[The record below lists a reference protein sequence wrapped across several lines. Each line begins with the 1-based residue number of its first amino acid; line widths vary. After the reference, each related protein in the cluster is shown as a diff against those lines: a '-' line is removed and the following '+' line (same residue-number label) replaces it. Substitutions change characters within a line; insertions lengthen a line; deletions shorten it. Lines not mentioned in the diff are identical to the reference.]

1 MIQLC
6 SGVGRLAGNF
16 CIKGGVMNTLLLLG
30 AVILIACIIGNK
42 FSARVGI
49 PTLFIFIALGMV
61 FGSDGLLKIEFSD
74 YNLCEKICSTA
85 LIFIMFYGGF
95 GTKWSAAKPVA
106 AKSILLSTFGV
117 IITACL
123 TGLFCYFALGTSLLE
138 GMLIGSVLGST
149 DAASV
154 FAILRSH
161 RLNLKYGTAS
171 MLEIES
177 GSNDPCAYMLTVIF
191 LSAMD
196 GTVSAGNI
204 LYSIFAQVVYGGAAG
219 FLIALIAKK
228 ILKKFKFGSEGLDSV
243 FLVAVGLAAYA
254 IPSLLGGN
262 GYLSAYISGIIL
274 GNADIPNKKS
284 LVNFFDAFNNMMQM
298 LIFFL
303 LGLLVFPSQLP
314 SVFLPSLLIA
324 LFLTFVARPAAV
336 FMILTPFRAPI
347 RQQLLVSWAG
357 LRGAASIV
365 FAIVAAISPS
375 YGDEKI
381 FQIVFCV
388 VLLSLL
394 LQGTLL
400 PLASKK
406 LKMIDAHENV
416 LKTFNDYSEE
426 TSIQFIRLEID
437 HSHPWV
443 NRSIREVETFPGT
456 LIAAILR
463 DKEALIPKGSTVLE
477 EGDTVIIAAKEYLDR
492 DGIELSERKIESG
505 SHLIG
510 KKLRDIDL
518 KKDGLIILIQR
529 GGADII
535 PDGESIV
542 EEGDILVLYSKST

>member
-1 MIQLC
+1 MENFLLFA
-6 SGVGRLAGNF
+6 GVVIII
-16 CIKGGVMNTLLLLG
+16 CIFMNRFAMKLPVPSLL
-30 AVILIACIIGNK
+30 V
-42 FSARVGI
+42 
-49 PTLFIFIALGMV
+49 FIALGMC
-61 FGSDGLLKIEFSD
+61 FGENGFFRISFDNYELSET
-74 YNLCEKICSTA
+74 ICSVS

-95 GTKWSAAKPVA
+95 GTNMKEARPVA
-106 AKSILLSTFGV
+106 VRAFLLSTAGV
-117 IITACL
+117 VLTAGFVGVFVHYCL
-123 TGLFCYFALGTSLLE
+123 RLPWLE
-138 GMLIGSVLGST
+138 SILIGSVISST

-336 FMILTPFRAPI
+336 FMILTPFRAPL
-347 RQQLLVSWAG
+347 RQQMLVSWAG

-456 LIAAILR
+456 LIAAVLR

-529 GGADII
+529 GGTDII
-535 PDGESIV
+535 PDGESTV
-542 EEGDILVLYSKST
+542 EEGDILVLYSKSS

>member
-1 MIQLC
+1 MIHLY
-6 SGVGRLAGNF
+6 SGGDRLAGNLY
-16 CIKGGVMNTLLLLG
+16 IKGGVMNTLLLLG

-74 YNLCEKICSTA
+74 YNLSEKICSTA

-123 TGLFCYFALGTSLLE
+123 TGLFCHFALGTSLLE

-204 LYSIFAQVVYGGAAG
+204 LYSIFAQVVYGSVAG

-228 ILKKFKFGSEGLDSV
+228 ILEKFKFGSEGLDSV

-456 LIAAILR
+456 LIAAVLR

-542 EEGDILVLYSKST
+542 EEGDILVLYSKSS

>member
-1 MIQLC
+1 
-6 SGVGRLAGNF
+6 
-16 CIKGGVMNTLLLLG
+16 MNTLLLLG
-30 AVILIACIIGNK
+30 AVILIACILGAK
-42 FSARVGI
+42 FSARAGI
-49 PTLFIFIALGMV
+49 PTLFIFIALGMI

-74 YNLCEKICSTA
+74 YQLSEKICSIA

-106 AKSILLSTFGV
+106 AKSILLSTLGV

-123 TGLFCYFALGTSLLE
+123 TGLFCHLALGTSLME

-154 FAILRSH
+154 FSILRSH

-177 GSNDPCAYMLTVIF
+177 GSNDPCAYMLTVLF

-196 GTVSAGNI
+196 GSVSAGNI
-204 LYSIFAQVVYGGAAG
+204 LYAVFAQIVYGGAAG

-262 GYLSAYISGIIL
+262 GYLSAYIAGIIL

-314 SVFLPSLLIA
+314 GVLLPALLIA

-336 FMILTPFRAPI
+336 FLILTPFRAPL

-365 FAIVAAISPS
+365 FAIVAAISPA

-394 LQGTLL
+394 MQGTLL
-400 PLASKK
+400 PLAAKK
-406 LKMIDAHENV
+406 LKMIDARENV

-426 TSIQFIRLEID
+426 TSIQFIRLEMD
-437 HSHPWV
+437 QSHPWT
-443 NRSIREVETFPGT
+443 NRPIREIEPLPGT
-456 LIAAILR
+456 LIAAVIR
-463 DKEALIPKGSTVLE
+463 GGKALIPNGGTVMR

-492 DGIELSERKIESG
+492 DGIELTEWKIEPG
-505 SHLIG
+505 NPCIG
-510 KKLRDIDL
+510 QKLRDIDL
-518 KKDGLIILIQR
+518 KRDALIILILR
-529 GGADII
+529 GDTDII
-535 PDGESIV
+535 PDGESTV
-542 EEGDILVLYSKST
+542 AEGDTLVLYSRSD